1 MILTDIGEIGITVDG
16 QRYIL
21 RPSLFCMTQLGDPE
35 EIVRVYASVMHDQP
49 HPAQFFD
56 ALAVIYAC
64 ADDDL
69 SHLYGAINE
78 AGGFTK
84 GLAPETDVIPLARC
98 LLKHGVIGDYEPL
111 PQPDHEPK
119 DYVPEFNARDHV
131 ALAMAHLGMSSKE
144 AWSITMTELVGALRA
159 KFPQAEIEA
168 KKNAERYPD
177 QASLAEL
184 MAYHDEVLKQERNN
198 HG

>member
-1 MILTDIGEIGITVDG
+1 MILTSIGEIGITQDG

-64 ADDDL
+64 SDDDL
-69 SHLYGAINE
+69 SHVYGYVDE
-78 AGGFTK
+78 SGEYVK
-84 GLAPETDVIPLARC
+84 GLAPESDVLPLARC
-98 LLKHGVIGDYEPL
+98 LLKHGIIGDYDPL
-111 PQPDHEPK
+111 PQPEHEPK
-119 DYVPEFNARDHV
+119 QYVSSFNARDHV
-131 ALAMAHLGMSSKE
+131 ALAIAHLGMSSKE
-144 AWSITMTELVGALRA
+144 AWAITMTELVGALRA